1 MNLKFETDYAFRPT
15 PAGFLGIPPE
25 YHEGLRDGSLELV
38 LRRCVTP
45 NRWCIV
51 QAAAT
56 PDRTAP
62 WDFNGVVHRLDEQPD
77 LMLFTEHDWSSAAV
91 DYGGHFDAYIR
102 MSGTKTFADQG
113 KPLWTRYR
121 VDPKKRDALQKRREK
136 AVKCAASF
144 NAHAGLAPC
153 AVEELSN
160 DALAVLC
167 LQRNRHGNPTTV
179 WMHRSL
185 ANAVLQAVRAGHA
198 VVTADGSVES
208 NDNAVTAAKQEWTRR
223 GLYLTWEEPA
233 HILKRI
239 EALRS
244 HPRYHLSSFKGK
256 HPETEYSMRDL
267 Y

>member
-15 PAGFLGIPPE
+15 PAGFLGIPAE
-25 YHEGLRDGSLELV
+25 YHNGLLDGSLQLV

-51 QAAAT
+51 QAVTT

-62 WDFNGVVHRLDEQPD
+62 WEFTGIMCRLDQQPD
-77 LMLFTEHDWSSAAV
+77 LMLFTEHDWSSATV
-91 DYGGHFDAYIR
+91 DYGGHFDKYIG

-121 VDPKKRDALQKRREK
+121 VDAKKLDALRKRREK

-144 NAHAGLAPC
+144 NAHAGKVPC
-153 AVEELSN
+153 TVAELSN
-160 DALAVLC
+160 EALAVLC
-167 LQRNRHGNPTTV
+167 LQQDRHGNPAPA

-185 ANAVLQAVRAGHA
+185 ADAVLQAVRAGHA
-198 VVTADGSVES
+198 TVTADGSVES
-208 NDNAVTAAKQEWTRR
+208 SQDAIKQATEERARRQVSVTWTDP
-223 GLYLTWEEPA
+223 E

-239 EALRS
+239 EALQS
-244 HPRYHLSSFKGK
+244 HPRYGLSSFKGK
-256 HPETEYSMRDL
+256 HPDTEYGMRDL